1 MENKQTAMMQMLEFI
16 HTLGE
21 NYESKMHAVLCQE
34 KAIELL
40 EVEKKQIKNDFHN
53 SVVAMA
59 IGKLMT
65 PEQYYKETYMQQ
77 DNGKI

>member
-1 MENKQTAMMQMLEFI
+1 MANKQTAMMQMLEFI

-40 EVEKKQIKNDFHN
+40 EIEKEQLKDAYSNG
-53 SVVAMA
+53 VVRHLHSKT
-59 IGKLMT
+59 ILS
-65 PEQYYKETYMQQ
+65 EEYYNETY
-77 DNGKI
+77 GK

>member
-1 MENKQTAMMQMLEFI
+1 MANKQTAMMQMLEFI

-40 EVEKKQIKNDFHN
+40 EAEKEHIFDAYETSHI
-53 SVVAMA
+53 SM
-59 IGKLMT
+59 MT
-65 PEQYYKETYMQQ
+65 AEQYYNETYG
-77 DNGKI
+77 N

>member
-1 MENKQTAMMQMLEFI
+1 MEDKETAMMQMLEFI

-40 EVEKKQIKNDFHN
+40 ELEKEQLKDAYEDGDENGRLVEWGYERISSELFYN
-53 SVVAMA
+53 
-59 IGKLMT
+59 
-65 PEQYYKETYMQQ
+65 ETY
-77 DNGKI
+77 GK